1 MFHIISFIIATLTK
15 HKTPLI
21 YKHDV
26 SVHQHVD
33 LPPNL
38 VPHLKLEF
46 CHFMFFNEVVLL
58 VLEDDYSMNY
68 AA

>member
-1 MFHIISFIIATLTK
+1 MQIQTGK
-15 HKTPLI
+15 EKNVVV
-21 YKHDV
+21 V
-26 SVHQHVD
+26 SVKGKIDAVTAPDFD

-58 VLEDDYSMNY
+58 VLEYDFSMNH

>member
-1 MFHIISFIIATLTK
+1 MNS
-15 HKTPLI
+15 PLLRL
-21 YKHDV
+21 YA
-26 SVHQHVD
+26 D